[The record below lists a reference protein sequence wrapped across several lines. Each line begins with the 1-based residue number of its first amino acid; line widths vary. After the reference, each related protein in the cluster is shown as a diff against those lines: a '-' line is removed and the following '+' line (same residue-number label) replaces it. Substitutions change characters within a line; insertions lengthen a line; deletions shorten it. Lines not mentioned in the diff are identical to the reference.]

1 MDNEGDVKNY
11 KMLEGAA
18 VKFLTLEPKLRD
30 EGLEER
36 EERD

>member
-1 MDNEGDVKNY
+1 MPE
-11 KMLEGAA
+11 EAA

-30 EGLEER
+30 EGLEEC